1 MFDKNNWYI
10 EEKEL
15 TEDQYREVCKY
26 LVSNYP
32 NREFYTGV
40 ERVAEG
46 DTLPCKLD
54 ATGVIDGEYYVHN
67 LPCDDFEDCV
77 KITYQEFEQ
86 YLLNGEVT
94 DQSSENN
101 PWIDWVGG
109 ECPVEVG
116 TDVDVMYR
124 NGDVNYH
131 VKAGVYCD
139 RHGSIPDYSAFNWTH
154 SGVDLDIIKYRL
166 HKLSEDS
173 STSLNT
179 KSQENTENVSQSL
192 VESFKTLYS
201 SCEDYGVELT
211 FNHKGVVEIYA
222 DCGEYFVDFNEEGS
236 DSKLTE
242 ILEAVKVLNK
252 ADKL

>member
-26 LVSNYP
+26 LVSNYE
-32 NREFYTGV
+32 NGMFTNKIKGV
-40 ERVAEG
+40 HEDGISVSDFCSWTLIGVGNGRFSLEDEG
-46 DTLPCKLD
+46 DTSKPL
-54 ATGVIDGEYYVHN
+54 TGSGKA
-67 LPCDDFEDCV
+67 V

-86 YLLNGEVT
+86 YLLNE
-94 DQSSENN
+94 DLSEN
-101 PWIDWVGG
+101 PWIDWEGG

-131 VKAGVYCD
+131 VKAGV
-139 RHGSIPDYSAFNWTH
+139 RHNAGGSTSEDLAYNWTQD
-154 SGVDLDIIKYRL
+154 SDDMDIIKYRL
-166 HKLSEDS
+166 HKPSES
-173 STSLNT
+173 HNT
-179 KSQENTENVSQSL
+179 KPQENPENVSQSL
-192 VESFKTLYS
+192 VESFKTIYS

-211 FNHKGVVEIYA
+211 FNRKGVVEIYA
-222 DCGEYFVDFNEEGS
+222 DCGEYFVDLNEEGS
-236 DSKLTE
+236 ESKLTG
-242 ILEAVKVLNK
+242 IMEAVKVLNK